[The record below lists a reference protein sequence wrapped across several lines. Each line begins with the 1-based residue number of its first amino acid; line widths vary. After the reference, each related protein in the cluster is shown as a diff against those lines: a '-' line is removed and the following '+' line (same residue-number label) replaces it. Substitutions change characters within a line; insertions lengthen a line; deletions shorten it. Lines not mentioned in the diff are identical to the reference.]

1 MCTLTPS
8 ILSPLGCP
16 FWVLVS
22 ISNTQ
27 FCFQALTRLCEQ
39 TECDVRSCL
48 NTLQF
53 LARKGRPIKVA
64 DLNGL
69 SIGQKD
75 ISKGAFS
82 IWQDLTQI
90 KVAFC
95 ALTCHLSSH
104 SAAFNAGLQAR
115 EASDHHICVNIKC
128 LSASLLSQ
136 TCVKSVRKQ
145 SSFLH
150 RLMQHAC
157 SRLSAAYLPV

>member
-1 MCTLTPS
+1 MR
-8 ILSPLGCP
+8 
-16 FWVLVS
+16 VS
-22 ISNTQ
+22 VSFAMHICIQQITDYMLRYG
-27 FCFQALTRLCEQ
+27 CFQALTRLCEQ

-90 KVAFC
+90 K
-95 ALTCHLSSH
+95 
-104 SAAFNAGLQAR
+104 
-115 EASDHHICVNIKC
+115 ASPC
-128 LSASLLSQ
+128 SLI
-136 TCVKSVRKQ
+136 
-145 SSFLH
+145 
-150 RLMQHAC
+150 
-157 SRLSAAYLPV
+157 